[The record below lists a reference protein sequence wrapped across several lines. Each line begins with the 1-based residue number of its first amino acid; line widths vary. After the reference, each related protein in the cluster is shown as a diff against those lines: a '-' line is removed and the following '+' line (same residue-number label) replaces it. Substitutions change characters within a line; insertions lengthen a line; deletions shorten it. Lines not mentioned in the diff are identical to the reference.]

1 MCMCDEAFGRSRP
14 FSFLKDVID
23 TFFLMFAGDETALE
37 GSTARSFRAVLTQK
51 IKNYSDAG
59 AAAAAAAGSGGSLS
73 ASLQSADAAAAALE
87 AEAKMA
93 KMKLVK
99 SELDSLATSAKQ
111 NIDKVI
117 SRGEAIESLVDRTGH
132 LSTSSDA
139 FRKKS
144 KRLNQRLCWENLKLK
159 LLMACAITVRPWHD
173 GHDRWR
179 RVCARP
185 SLRGAGARVA
195 HHCLLFCFPLS
206 LSLPLSLLLRCRSRS
221 TSFSAFTVAW
231 TCTSASD
238 EDRALRR
245 HLSILSPHRI
255 ASRRC
260 RIVAMLQLH
269 RLGLFSPSTVFRFPF
284 FSPIRSLHLPFRSF
298 DRSGIPFASAG
309 ALSRSLFQLSL
320 LYSIPMFA
328 AFLLLGSQIRPSRV
342 SARRDE
348 AGGRPRDN
356 TTAKPAAV

>member
-173 GHDRWR
+173 GYDRWR

-185 SLRGAGARVA
+185 SLRGAGTRVA
-195 HHCLLFCFPLS
+195 HRCMLCCSAFLCSCRCRCAAGRALPRSQRLLWHGHAQVHRMRTVPFALPSPPLPSSHRIPSLPHRCDAAAVPPGLFFLHRFPL
-206 LSLPLSLLLRCRSRS
+206 LSFRPFARSTFHSATSIAPAFRLLLPAHPRDLCFNCRSFTAFQCS
-221 TSFSAFTVAW
+221 QLFSFSAPRFGPLEPARQVEAG
-231 TCTSASD
+231 C
-238 EDRALRR
+238 RR
-245 HLSILSPHRI
+245 H
-255 ASRRC
+255 
-260 RIVAMLQLH
+260 
-269 RLGLFSPSTVFRFPF
+269 GGTVQ
-284 FSPIRSLHLPFRSF
+284 
-298 DRSGIPFASAG
+298 A
-309 ALSRSLFQLSL
+309 
-320 LYSIPMFA
+320 
-328 AFLLLGSQIRPSRV
+328 
-342 SARRDE
+342 
-348 AGGRPRDN
+348 
-356 TTAKPAAV
+356 AAVTCSV